1 MRIAQSR
8 YVVATKQAHRLEAV
22 FSRVVTTS
30 LKEKRMEVQVNT
42 GFLMPNTRKESDTHA
57 DYTGTWVDADGVEFY
72 LSAWSNVSKKS
83 GMPYFKLKL
92 GKAKGAAPAYHPPAQ
107 QVAQKR
113 PPAKFPDD
121 DIPF

>member
-1 MRIAQSR
+1 
-8 YVVATKQAHRLEAV
+8 
-22 FSRVVTTS
+22 
-30 LKEKRMEVQVNT
+30 MEVQVNT

-92 GKAKGAAPAYHPPAQ
+92 GKAKGAAPAYQPAYQPPAQ
-107 QVAQKR
+107 PARQPVRQAAQL
-113 PPAKFPDD
+113 PDD

>member
-1 MRIAQSR
+1 
-8 YVVATKQAHRLEAV
+8 
-22 FSRVVTTS
+22 
-30 LKEKRMEVQVNT
+30 MEVQVNT

-92 GKAKGAAPAYHPPAQ
+92 GKAKGAAQGYQQPAQPAQ
-107 QVAQKR
+107 QYKQRA
-113 PPAKFPDD
+113 PAGNLPDD

>member
-1 MRIAQSR
+1 
-8 YVVATKQAHRLEAV
+8 
-22 FSRVVTTS
+22 
-30 LKEKRMEVQVNT
+30 MEVQVNT

-92 GKAKGAAPAYHPPAQ
+92 GKAKGAAPAYQQPAYQPAQ
-107 QVAQKR
+107 QPVRFTGQK
-113 PPAKFPDD
+113 PAGNLPDD

>member
-1 MRIAQSR
+1 
-8 YVVATKQAHRLEAV
+8 
-22 FSRVVTTS
+22 
-30 LKEKRMEVQVNT
+30 MEVQVNT

-92 GKAKGAAPAYHPPAQ
+92 GKAKGAAQAYQQPAYQPAQ
-107 QVAQKR
+107 QPVRFTGQQ
-113 PPAKFPDD
+113 PAGKGRFDDMED

>member
-1 MRIAQSR
+1 
-8 YVVATKQAHRLEAV
+8 
-22 FSRVVTTS
+22 
-30 LKEKRMEVQVNT
+30 MEVQVNT

-92 GKAKGAAPAYHPPAQ
+92 GKAKGAAQAYQQPAQPAQ
-107 QVAQKR
+107 QPVRQQRA
-113 PPAKFPDD
+113 PAGNLPDD

>member
-1 MRIAQSR
+1 
-8 YVVATKQAHRLEAV
+8 
-22 FSRVVTTS
+22 
-30 LKEKRMEVQVNT
+30 MEVQVNT

-92 GKAKGAAPAYHPPAQ
+92 GKAKGAAPAYQPTEPVKQPARFTGQ
-107 QVAQKR
+107 QPVGKGR
-113 PPAKFPDD
+113 FDD
-121 DIPF
+121 MDDSIPF

>member
-1 MRIAQSR
+1 
-8 YVVATKQAHRLEAV
+8 
-22 FSRVVTTS
+22 
-30 LKEKRMEVQVNT
+30 MEVQVNT

-72 LSAWSNVSKKS
+72 LNAWSNVSKKS

-92 GKAKGAAPAYHPPAQ
+92 GKAKGAAQSYQA
-107 QVAQKR
+107 
-113 PPAKFPDD
+113 PAKQPVRFTGQKPAGNFPDD

>member
-1 MRIAQSR
+1 
-8 YVVATKQAHRLEAV
+8 
-22 FSRVVTTS
+22 
-30 LKEKRMEVQVNT
+30 MEVQVNT

-92 GKAKGAAPAYHPPAQ
+92 GKAKGAAPAYQQPAQPAQ
-107 QVAQKR
+107 QYKQPVRQASAPGR
-113 PPAKFPDD
+113 FDNMDD